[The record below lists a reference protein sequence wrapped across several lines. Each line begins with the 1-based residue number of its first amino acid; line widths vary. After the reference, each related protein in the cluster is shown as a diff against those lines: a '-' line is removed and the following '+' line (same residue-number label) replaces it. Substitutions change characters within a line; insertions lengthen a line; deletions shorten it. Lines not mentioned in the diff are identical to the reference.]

1 MKNSYKVYGFVMF
14 VMAFLV
20 ITSCTEETPMPPTAS
35 FTATVEGNIVTF
47 TVEATNYTKFEWD
60 FNDGS
65 YINTIPNPVHT
76 FPEYGKDYNVT
87 LTVLGEG
94 GVVTVTSVVSIPPMT
109 KLQLLTGGTDAQPGS
124 KKWKINPDAAYFDV
138 ASADPDL
145 TSQIPPEYRFGGVLS
160 VVGLGDAYADEF
172 EFKSDGTMA
181 IHSNGGGFFTSLAY
195 VMANGIPPSAMYE
208 DLGLAYAASYTSP
221 ANPTFKLTED
231 TDLTVVTPL
240 GPVTYPNV
248 TSLSFENGGFLGLM
262 DFTTECMITKINETE
277 MNAVL
282 FYAHP
287 LYGPAPA
294 LALVVTF
301 EAVD

>member
-1 MKNSYKVYGFVMF
+1 MKNKSIAFGFMMF
-14 VMAFLV
+14 VTMLFV
-20 ITSCTEETPMPPTAS
+20 ITSCTEETTPPPTAS
-35 FTATVEGNIVTF
+35 FTASVEGNVVKF

-76 FPEYGKDYNVT
+76 FPEYGKDYTVT
-87 LTVLGEG
+87 LTVLGDG

-124 KKWKINPDAAYFDV
+124 KKWKINPEAAYFDV
-138 ASADPDL
+138 VSADPDL

-160 VVGLGDAYADEF
+160 VVGLGNAYADEF
-172 EFKSDGTMA
+172 EFKSDGSMS
-181 IHSNGGGFFTSLAY
+181 IHSKGGGIFTSLAY
-195 VMANGIPPSAMYE
+195 AMANQIPPGAMYE
-208 DLGLAYAASYTSP
+208 DLGLAYAASFTSP
-221 ANPTFKLTED
+221 ENATFMLTED

-240 GPVTYPNV
+240 GPVTYPKV

-277 MNAVL
+277 MDAVL